1 MRFECNSGMVFFSTS
16 VGVVFAK
23 VHVVPFEMLN
33 IHVCGVKCR
42 ESLNSS
48 FLLLFEDIGL

>member
-16 VGVVFAK
+16 IGVVFAK
-23 VHVVPFEMLN
+23 VHVVPFVMPN
-33 IHVCGVKCR
+33 IYVCGVKCR

-48 FLLLFEDIGL
+48 FLLLFEGIGL